1 MRSIPEHFHDPRLA
15 AVAEKLAAGR
25 RLDHE
30 DGLLLLATSDLISLG
45 RLADHRRRERHG
57 DKAYFVYN
65 QHLNYTNVCQNRC
78 QFCAFARDDH
88 EQGAF
93 TMSLAEVEQR
103 LRERIDEPIR
113 ELHMVG
119 GIHPDLPF
127 DYYIGLLE
135 TIKRVRPGATIKA
148 FTAVEIDHIARRGQ
162 LSIDET
168 LQRLKAA
175 GLEMMPGGGAE
186 VLSERIHD
194 RLYQRKIDGR
204 RWLEVARTAHR
215 AGISTNA
222 TMLYGH
228 IETPAERV
236 DHLLALRRLQDETGG
251 FSAFI
256 PLAFHPKNTRLNRI
270 AETSAFDDLKTI
282 AAARLLLDNF
292 DHIKAYWVMIGEPL
306 AQVALNFG
314 ADDLD
319 GTIIEEKITHMAG
332 ATSAKGLGRAQLK
345 RMITAAG
352 FVPVERDAF
361 YRPVEEARPNS
372 RQP

>member
-1 MRSIPEHFHDPRLA
+1 MRSSSQQFRDPRLA
-15 AVAEKLAAGR
+15 DIAGKLASSE
-25 RLDHE
+25 RLNRN
-30 DGLLLLATSDLISLG
+30 DGLVLLETTDLINLG
-45 RLADHRRRERHG
+45 RMADAQRRRRHG

-78 QFCAFARDDH
+78 QFCAFARDDGQ
-88 EQGAF
+88 QGAY
-93 TMSLAEVEQR
+93 TMTLAEVEAQ
-103 LRERIDEPIR
+103 LRRRIDEPIR
-113 ELHMVG
+113 EVHMVG

-127 DYYIGLLE
+127 DYYVDLLE
-135 TIKRVRPGATIKA
+135 TIKRVRPEATIKA
-148 FTAVEIDHIARRGQ
+148 FTAVEIDHIARRGG
-162 LSIDET
+162 LTVEET

-194 RLYQRKIDGR
+194 RLYHRKIDGN
-204 RWLEVARTAHR
+204 RWLEVVRAAHR
-215 AGISTNA
+215 IGLVTNA

-228 IETPAERV
+228 IETPAERI
-236 DHLLALRRLQDETGG
+236 DHLLALRALQDETGG

-256 PLAFHPKNTRLNRI
+256 PLAFHPKNTRLNHI
-270 AETSAFDDLKTI
+270 ADTTAFDDLKTI
-282 AAARLLLDNF
+282 AAARLLLDNI

-345 RMITAAG
+345 RMISAAG

-361 YRPVEEARPNS
+361 YHPAEAL
-372 RQP
+372 